1 MNSSVPSGKTTRLS
15 LPETRPTSRWDY
27 TTNIWAEKSYNAE
40 WKHKPQQL
48 VTKLA
53 VTAVGIA
60 GIIALI
66 ATNDK
71 KPRIKSSNQ
80 R

>member
-1 MNSSVPSGKTTRLS
+1 MQVVEGVLDDLVHGHVP
-15 LPETRPTSRWDY
+15 
-27 TTNIWAEKSYNAE
+27 NIWAEKGFNAE

-60 GIIALI
+60 GIIGII